1 MMRALILLLTLS
13 GCAQFPDVDAGTRTN
28 LPAPS
33 LLPTDQ
39 LISGISQTVPAD
51 PLAGPVAALNARA
64 ASLRAQSTNQ

>member
-1 MMRALILLLTLS
+1 MTRALLLIFALS
-13 GCAQFPDVDAGTRTN
+13 ACTQFPEVDAGARTN

-39 LISGISQTVPAD
+39 LISGINQTAPAD

-64 ASLRAQSTNQ
+64 AALRSQAAE